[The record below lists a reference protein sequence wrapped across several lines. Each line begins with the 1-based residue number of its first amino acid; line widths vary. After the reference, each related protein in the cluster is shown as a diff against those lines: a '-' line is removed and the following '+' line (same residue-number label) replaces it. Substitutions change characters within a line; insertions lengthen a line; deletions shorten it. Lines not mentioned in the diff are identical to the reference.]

1 MHLVIGFGPPLKL
14 EKPKQ
19 IFNLSMIYHEY
30 FNYNFTN
37 LIK

>member
-19 IFNLSMIYHEY
+19 IFNLSMIYHKCLLKY
-30 FNYNFTN
+30 FTN